1 MATGMTLV
9 GEEDQLR
16 RTLAGGIQVVV
27 KNGTEVAVTCEIA
40 VLMTEIYPPE
50 EDHHSDLTAKNV
62 CLLYRSKGSHLLQV
76 LHVTLAVLGRGK
88 IGVRFIFSHLNSLYI
103 KR

>member
-16 RTLAGGIQVVV
+16 KPLAGGIQVVV
-27 KNGTEVAVTCEIA
+27 KNGTGVVVTCEIA

-50 EDHHSDLTAKNV
+50 EDHHLDLTAKNV
-62 CLLYRSKGSHLLQV
+62 SSFYRS
-76 LHVTLAVLGRGK
+76 
-88 IGVRFIFSHLNSLYI
+88 
-103 KR
+103 